1 MPDTE
6 RNLNERGNQ
15 PDGWN
20 TPQLYWDMLKE
31 RPERFEEMAASYK
44 SPDLCMEAV
53 KLDGYNLEFVPE
65 GLKTKEMCREALTAS
80 PDLGY
85 GDFVIL
91 AHVPFSDVCL
101 EGIKHFENGLD
112 MMDIATVLRPEV
124 IDKELAE
131 YLVGKDGCCLSRIPL
146 HLQTEELALKAVSVS
161 GNEVFGYLTV
171 REDLKTDKMYLAGM
185 ENSDY
190 QSYLHI
196 PERHRTPEICLV
208 AGKLYPDLF
217 ELRPDTIPQKVKDGC
232 NVYTLNGMLEKAT
245 GMKFEIEQVKRFYE
259 GEAMP
264 VKSFITPEGTRKNQ
278 EVHFDKNKKEFF
290 FKPLVISEQKK
301 KGIKMG

>member
-1 MPDTE
+1 MSKKSS
-6 RNLNERGNQ
+6 Q

-20 TPQLYWDMLKE
+20 IPQSYWNMLRSDSE
-31 RPERFEEMAASYK
+31 SFREIPTEHK
-44 SPDLCMEAV
+44 SPNLCMEAV
-53 KLDGYNLEFVPE
+53 KSNGYNLEFVPE
-65 GLKTKEMCREALTAS
+65 DLKTKEMCREALTTS

-91 AHVPFSDVCL
+91 AHIPFSDVCL

-131 YLVGKDGCCLSRIPL
+131 YLVDKDGCCLSRIPP
-146 HLQTEELALKAVSVS
+146 HLQTEELALKAVSIS

-217 ELRPDTIPQKVKDGC
+217 ELRPDVLPQKVKEGC
-232 NVYTLNGMLEKAT
+232 NVYTLNDILEKAT
-245 GMKFEIEQVKRFYE
+245 GMKFEVEQVKQFYE

-264 VKSFITPEGTRKNQ
+264 VKSFITPEGVQKNQ
-278 EVHFDKNKKEFF
+278 EVRFDKDKKEFF
-290 FKPLVISEQKK
+290 FKPLAVSEQKK
-301 KGIKMG
+301 KGLKMG

>member
-6 RNLNERGNQ
+6 RNISDRGNQ
-15 PDGWN
+15 SDGWKISK
-20 TPQLYWDMLKE
+20 LYWSML
-31 RPERFEEMAASYK
+31 RSDPESFREIPTEYK
-44 SPDLCMEAV
+44 SPSLCMEAI

-85 GDFVIL
+85 EDVVIL
-91 AHVPFSDVCL
+91 AHVPFPDVCL
-101 EGIKHFENGLD
+101 EGVKHFENGLD
-112 MMDIATVLRPEV
+112 MMDIAAVLRPEV

-146 HLQTEELALKAVSVS
+146 HMQTEELALKAVAVS
-161 GNEVFGYLTV
+161 GNEALRYLTV
-171 REDLKTDKMYLAGM
+171 REDLKTEQVYLTGM
-185 ENSDY
+185 ENSSY
-190 QSYLHI
+190 QSFLHI

-208 AGKLYPDLF
+208 AGNLYPDLF
-217 ELRPDTIPQKVKDGC
+217 KLRSDVLPKKVKEGC

-245 GMKFEIEQVKRFYE
+245 GMKFEVEQVKRFYD
-259 GEAMP
+259 GEPMP
-264 VKSFITPEGTRKNQ
+264 VKSFITPEGIQKNQ
-278 EVHFDKNKKEFF
+278 EVRFDKNKKEFF

-301 KGIKMG
+301 KKIKMG